1 MCSITQIYKGANNMN
16 NYIQEF
22 IDSTESL
29 NTRKVFKHVFNKIDA
44 DNIENFSPMQMEQLI
59 IDSKPNSPKT
69 IITEI
74 YVLSTYAKWL
84 QENDIIKNDN
94 MLQIL
99 QSIDKKLLWKKCA
112 PQAKKKFI
120 SYKDYERIVKDIA
133 TYEEYNALYFEL
145 LFTCIY
151 AGIYSEDLSVIKNM
165 RRSDIQDNGMITL
178 KEDNNHIYKIKVSE
192 RLAKDLKQLAT
203 IDKWI
208 RPNRFS
214 LCHVNMQGVY
224 PDSVFKVE
232 SRSTNSEN
240 SYRFSYYA
248 KLRKISKEYVG
259 HSLLPLQLYAS
270 GIMHRIKMELE
281 KNNIPLEEAFAQNSR
296 NRTAHMIIEKELI
309 RSNSGIEIS
318 NFRELV
324 KGHLDLF

>member
-1 MCSITQIYKGANNMN
+1 MN
-16 NYIQEF
+16 DYIQEF
-22 IDSTESL
+22 VDSTESL
-29 NTRKVFKHVFNKIDA
+29 NTRKVFMHVFKKIDA
-44 DNIENFSPMQMEQLI
+44 NNIENCSPIQMEQLI
-59 IDSKPNSPKT
+59 IDSQPNSPKS
-69 IITEI
+69 IITTI

-84 QENDIIKNDN
+84 QEKKIIDNDN

-120 SYKDYERIVKDIA
+120 SYQEYEQIIKDIA
-133 TYEEYNALYFEL
+133 TYEEHNALYFEL
-145 LFTCIY
+145 LFACIY

-165 RRSDIQDNGMITL
+165 RKSDIQDDGMITL
-178 KEDNNHIYKIKVSE
+178 KEDNNHVYKIRVSE

-203 IDKWI
+203 INEWV

-214 LCHVNMQGVY
+214 LCHVDMQGVY
-224 PDSVFKVE
+224 SDSVFKVE
-232 SRSTNSEN
+232 RRTSNSES
-240 SYRFSYYA
+240 SYKFSYYA

-270 GIMHRIKMELE
+270 GIMHRIKVELE

-309 RSNSGIEIS
+309 RSNSGIEIG

-324 KGHLDLF
+324 KGHLNSF

>member
-1 MCSITQIYKGANNMN
+1 MN
-16 NYIQEF
+16 DYIQEF

-29 NTRKVFKHVFNKIDA
+29 NTRKVFMHVFKKIDA
-44 DNIENFSPMQMEQLI
+44 NNIENCNPVQMEQLI
-59 IDSKPNSPKT
+59 IDSQPNSPKS
-69 IITEI
+69 IITTI
-74 YVLSTYAKWL
+74 YVLSAYAKWL
-84 QENDIIKNDN
+84 QENGIINNDN
-94 MLQIL
+94 LLQIL

-120 SYKDYERIVKDIA
+120 SYQEYEQIIKDIA
-133 TYEEYNALYFEL
+133 TYEEHNALYFEL
-145 LFTCIY
+145 LFACIY

-203 IDKWI
+203 IDEWI

-214 LCHVNMQGVY
+214 LCHVDMQGVY

-232 SRSTNSEN
+232 RRTSNSEN

-281 KNNIPLEEAFAQNSR
+281 KSDIPLEEAFAQNSR

-309 RSNSGIEIS
+309 RSNSGIEIG

-324 KGHLDLF
+324 KGHINSF

>member
-1 MCSITQIYKGANNMN
+1 MN
-16 NYIQEF
+16 DYIQEF
-22 IDSTESL
+22 VDSTESL
-29 NTRKVFKHVFNKIDA
+29 NTRKVFMHVFKKIDA
-44 DNIENFSPMQMEQLI
+44 NNIENCTPIQMEQLI
-59 IDSKPNSPKT
+59 IDSQPNSPKS
-69 IITEI
+69 IITII

-84 QENDIIKNDN
+84 QEKKIINNDN
-94 MLQIL
+94 TLQIL
-99 QSIDKKLLWKKCA
+99 QSLDKKLLWKKCA
-112 PQAKKKFI
+112 PRAKKKFI
-120 SYKDYERIVKDIA
+120 SYQEYEQIIKDIA

-151 AGIYSEDLSVIKNM
+151 SGIYSDDLSVIKNL
-165 RRSDIQDNGMITL
+165 RKSDIQDNGMITL

-192 RLAKDLKQLAT
+192 RLAKDLKQLSD
-203 IDKWI
+203 INEWV

-214 LCHVNMQGVY
+214 LCHVDMQGVY

-232 SRSTNSEN
+232 RRTSNSEN

-270 GIMHRIKMELE
+270 GIMHRIKVELE
-281 KNNIPLEEAFAQNSR
+281 KSNIPLEEAFAQNSR

-309 RSNSGIEIS
+309 RSNSGIEIG

-324 KGHLDLF
+324 KGHLNSF

>member
-1 MCSITQIYKGANNMN
+1 MN
-16 NYIQEF
+16 DYIQEF

-29 NTRKVFKHVFNKIDA
+29 NTRKVFVHVFKKINA
-44 DNIENFSPMQMEQLI
+44 DNIENCNPIQMERLI
-59 IDSKPNSPKT
+59 IDSQPNSPKS
-69 IITEI
+69 IITTI
-74 YVLSTYAKWL
+74 YVLSVYAKWL
-84 QENDIIKNDN
+84 QEKKIIDNDN

-120 SYKDYERIVKDIA
+120 SYQDYEQVIKDIA

-145 LFTCIY
+145 LFACIY
-151 AGIYSEDLSVIKNM
+151 AGIYSEDLSVIKNL
-165 RRSDIQDNGMITL
+165 RKSDIQDDGMITL
-178 KEDNNHIYKIKVSE
+178 REDNNHIYKIKVSE

-203 IDKWI
+203 IDEWI

-214 LCHVNMQGVY
+214 LCHVDMQGVY

-232 SRSTNSEN
+232 RRTSNSEN

-248 KLRKISKEYVG
+248 KLRKVSKEYVG

-281 KNNIPLEEAFAQNSR
+281 KSNIPLEEAFAQNSR

-309 RSNSGIEIS
+309 RSNSGIEIG

-324 KGHLDLF
+324 KGHLNSF

>member
-1 MCSITQIYKGANNMN
+1 MN

-22 IDSTESL
+22 IDSSESL
-29 NTRKVFKHVFNKIDA
+29 NTRKVFKHVFNKINA
-44 DNIENFSPMQMEQLI
+44 DNIENFSLIQMEQVI
-59 IDSKPNSPKT
+59 IDSQPNSPKSITT
-69 IITEI
+69 II
-74 YVLSTYAKWL
+74 YVLSSYAKWL
-84 QENDIIKNDN
+84 QERSIIDDDD

-120 SYKDYERIVKDIA
+120 NNEEYERIIKDIA

-145 LFTCIY
+145 LFACIY
-151 AGIYSEDLSVIKNM
+151 SGIYSEDLSVIKNL
-165 RRSDIQDNGMITL
+165 RKSDIQDDGMITL
-178 KEDNNHIYKIKVSE
+178 KEDNNHVYRIRVSE
-192 RLAKDLKQLAT
+192 RLAKDLKQLST
-203 IDKWI
+203 INEWI

-214 LCHVNMQGVY
+214 LCHVNMKGVF

-232 SRSTNSEN
+232 HRKTSSEN

-270 GIMHRIKMELE
+270 GIMYRIKAELE
-281 KNNIPLEEAFAQNSR
+281 KNGLTLEEAFADNSR
-296 NRTAHMIIEKELI
+296 NKIAHMIIEKELV
-309 RSNSGIEIS
+309 RCNSGFEIS
-318 NFRELV
+318 NFRELI
-324 KGHLDLF
+324 KGHLNSF

>member
-1 MCSITQIYKGANNMN
+1 MN
-16 NYIQEF
+16 DYIQEF
-22 IDSTESL
+22 VDSTESL
-29 NTRKVFKHVFNKIDA
+29 NTRKVFMHVFKKIDA
-44 DNIENFSPMQMEQLI
+44 NNIENCSPIQMEQLI
-59 IDSKPNSPKT
+59 IDSQPNSPKS
-69 IITEI
+69 IITTV
-74 YVLSTYAKWL
+74 YVLSAYAKWL
-84 QENDIIKNDN
+84 QEKKIIDNDN

-120 SYKDYERIVKDIA
+120 SYQDYKQIIKDIA
-133 TYEEYNALYFEL
+133 TYEEHNALYFEL
-145 LFTCIY
+145 LFACIY

-165 RRSDIQDNGMITL
+165 RKSDIQDNGMITL

-203 IDKWI
+203 IDEWI

-214 LCHVNMQGVY
+214 LCHVDMQGVH

-232 SRSTNSEN
+232 RRSSNSES

-270 GIMHRIKMELE
+270 GIMHRIKVELE
-281 KNNIPLEEAFAQNSR
+281 KSNIPLEEAFAQNSR

-309 RSNSGIEIS
+309 RSNSGIEIG

-324 KGHLDLF
+324 KGHLNSF